1 MITKEDYKNLLEFF
15 EGKEVP
21 DNLKVFIEKIKLIYK
36 QLELSEKFQEEV
48 GVINDDL
55 RKLIEQSE

>member
-15 EGKEVP
+15 EEKGVP
-21 DNLKVFIEKIKLIYK
+21 DNLKVFNEKVKLIYK

-55 RKLIEQSE
+55 RKLIDQSE

>member
-15 EGKEVP
+15 EEKEVP
-21 DNLKVFIEKIKLIYK
+21 DNLKVFIEKIKLIYR

-55 RKLIEQSE
+55 RKLIDQSE

>member
-1 MITKEDYKNLLEFF
+1 MNDVVNDSNIEK
-15 EGKEVP
+15 P
-21 DNLKVFIEKIKLIYK
+21 AVFIEKIKLIYR

-55 RKLIEQSE
+55 RKLIDQSE